1 MEEKNYIVRSFLFV
15 FIIALI
21 FGVLS
26 AFDYEKK
33 VFSFD
38 LKPVNMFSDIQI
50 DEVAETE
57 DVAVAEKVPVI
68 PVEQADTC
76 PKGLVCIQN
85 FTDQKFPLDRLF
97 TKLQHARRGNGKV
110 RVAWFGDSFTDADLI
125 VCDLRDTLQSVYG
138 GNGVG
143 FVPITHEAAG
153 YRRSVIHAFGGWN
166 TSSVI
171 VRRGARNFGINGF
184 CYQPDSANFVRFTA
198 SRKYR
203 HTRKFDIFRLFYA
216 SQTEAQARVSI
227 NDSIRERVTLL
238 PSGTPE
244 MITLGKTSIQKVKVN
259 LLKNAGVTIYGASLE
274 DSTGIYFDNFSIKGN
289 SGLSLLAIPNRN
301 LQKFDSLLNYDL
313 VVLQFG
319 LNAVTPESRKYT
331 SYMEGMKRLVDKF
344 KAAFPNTPILMLSVS
359 DRSERK
365 DGNFVTMKA
374 IKGLVTVQEKFAYD
388 NKLLFWNLY
397 EAMGG
402 ENSMARFVKSNP
414 PLASKDYTHLNFDG
428 GKIIGHSLARSFI
441 HEGEKFTE
449 RRKNLV
455 AN

>member
-1 MEEKNYIVRSFLFV
+1 MKEKNYIFRSFLFV

-21 FGVLS
+21 FGILS

-33 VFSFD
+33 IFSFQ
-38 LKPVNMFSDIQI
+38 LKPVNMFSDILM
-50 DEVAETE
+50 DEEVEE
-57 DVAVAEKVPVI
+57 ELAVAKLPVI
-68 PVEQADTC
+68 QAEQNDTC

-85 FTDQKFPLDRLF
+85 FTTQKHPLDQLF
-97 TKLQHARRGNGKV
+97 TKLQHARRGHGKV

-166 TSSVI
+166 TSSV
-171 VRRGARNFGINGF
+171 VARKGVRNFGINGF
-184 CYQPDSANFVRFTA
+184 NYQPDSANFVRFTA
-198 SRKYR
+198 SRRYR

-216 SQTEAQARVSI
+216 SQSEAQAKVSF
-227 NDSIRERVTLL
+227 NDTIKQRVTLL
-238 PSGTPE
+238 PTGTPE
-244 MITLGKTSIQKVKVN
+244 MITLGNTSIKKVKVN
-259 LLKNAGVTIYGASLE
+259 LLRNAGVTIYGASLE

-331 SYMEGMKRLVDKF
+331 AYMEGMKRLVEKF

-365 DGNFVTMKA
+365 DGHFVTMKA
-374 IKGLVTVQEKFAYD
+374 IKGLVSVQEKFAYD

-449 RRKNLV
+449 RRKNLA